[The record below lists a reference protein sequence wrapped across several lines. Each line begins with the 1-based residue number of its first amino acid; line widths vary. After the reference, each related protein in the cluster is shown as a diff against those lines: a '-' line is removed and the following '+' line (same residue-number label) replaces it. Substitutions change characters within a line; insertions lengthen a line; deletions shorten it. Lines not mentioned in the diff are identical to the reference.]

1 MKKIFT
7 ILIKLTLTL
16 ALFAA
21 AGWFGWQKWHEYF
34 QNPWTRDGQVRSQV
48 VQVTPQVTGRVI
60 TLYVHDNQ
68 AVKKGDLLFE
78 IDPSTYILKVK
89 QAEVRLR
96 RAEENAEGMKIEYE
110 RVKKIHAQDPGAVS
124 QKDLN
129 RNRINYLKALADID
143 SAKESLNN
151 AKLNLKRTKV
161 YAEVDGWVS
170 NINFQVGSQ
179 AVANKPILALV
190 DRHTFWVFGFFR
202 EDAVSEIK
210 VGDEAVVTLMAYLD
224 TPLKGRVESIAWGIT
239 PPDGNPGPNLLPK
252 VKPVFQWIRLA
263 QHIPVRIALENVPPQ
278 IALRVGLS
286 ASVLVHAG
294 ESIRKREGDGS

>member
-1 MKKIFT
+1 MKKFFT

-60 TLYVHDNQ
+60 TIYVHDNQ

-89 QAEVRLR
+89 QAEGL
-96 RAEENAEGMKIEYE
+96 KIEYE
-110 RVKKIHAQDPGAVS
+110 RVKKIHARDPGAVS

-129 RNRINYLKALADID
+129 RNRVNYMKALADID

-190 DRHTFWVFGFFR
+190 DWHTFWVFGFFR

-210 VGDEAVVTLMAYLD
+210 VGDEAVVTLMAYPD
-224 TPLKGRVESIAWGIT
+224 MPLKGRVESIAWGIT

-263 QHIPVRIALENVPPQ
+263 QRIPVRIALENVPPQ